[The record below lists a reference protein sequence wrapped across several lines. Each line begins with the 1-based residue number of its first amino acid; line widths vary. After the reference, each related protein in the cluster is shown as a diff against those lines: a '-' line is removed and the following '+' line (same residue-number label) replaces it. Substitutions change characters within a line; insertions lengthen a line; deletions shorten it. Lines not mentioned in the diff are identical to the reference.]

1 MVFPF
6 GVWWKSRESRKA
18 ILVCAVRFAQAHG
31 KERCSDAANLLECA
45 RSDRHPSRQLLAKKP
60 SHAMLKSLQ
69 HLTSKDKLALAI
81 FLSLALLCS
90 VYFASGILVTYVS
103 SPASTLEMSKD
114 GTGFTVRVLG
124 FQTFAAAE
132 QLSTAL
138 QDQRRVKAA
147 IENAPGNQGYLV
159 KVGPLTRR
167 EAAEDLT
174 AELHN
179 SGYGVV
185 KIVQTCAPGV
195 TDCPPSPPPATP
207 KSVPVQG
214 K

>member
-1 MVFPF
+1 MI
-6 GVWWKSRESRKA
+6 KA
-18 ILVCAVRFAQAHG
+18 
-31 KERCSDAANLLECA
+31 
-45 RSDRHPSRQLLAKKP
+45 
-60 SHAMLKSLQ
+60 LK

-103 SPASTLEMSKD
+103 SPANALEMSKD

-138 QDQRRVKAA
+138 QDQRRIKAA

-159 KVGPLTRR
+159 KIGPVTHR

-174 AELHN
+174 TELKN

-185 KIVQTCAPGV
+185 KIVQACAPGV
-195 TDCPPSPPPATP
+195 ADCSPSPSPSSTP
-207 KSVPVQG
+207 KQVSG
-214 K
+214 KGK

>member
-1 MVFPF
+1 MLPAIIHNRYY
-6 GVWWKSRESRKA
+6 GPLQIMIKA
-18 ILVCAVRFAQAHG
+18 
-31 KERCSDAANLLECA
+31 
-45 RSDRHPSRQLLAKKP
+45 
-60 SHAMLKSLQ
+60 LQ
-69 HLTSKDKLALAI
+69 HLTSKDKLALVI

-103 SPASTLEMSKD
+103 SSTNALEMSKD

-124 FQTFAAAE
+124 FQTFGAAE

-159 KVGPLTRR
+159 KIGPVTRR

-174 AELHN
+174 TELKN
-179 SGYGVV
+179 SGYGAV
-185 KIVQTCAPGV
+185 KIVQACAPGV
-195 TDCPPSPPPATP
+195 ADCPPSPSPSSTP
-207 KSVPVQG
+207 TQVPG
-214 K
+214 KGPSKGK

>member
-1 MVFPF
+1 M
-6 GVWWKSRESRKA
+6 KIA
-18 ILVCAVRFAQAHG
+18 NLVECA
-31 KERCSDAANLLECA
+31 CSDQHHRYSN
-45 RSDRHPSRQLLAKKP
+45 HHHK
-60 SHAMLKSLQ
+60 AMIKALK
-69 HLTSKDKLALAI
+69 HLTSKDKLALGI

-90 VYFASGILVTYVS
+90 LYFASGILVTYVS
-103 SPASTLEMSKD
+103 SSSNALEMSKD

-124 FQTFAAAE
+124 FQTFTAAE

-138 QDQRRVKAA
+138 QDQRQVKAA

-159 KVGPLTRR
+159 KVGPLTKR

-174 AELHN
+174 TELHN

-185 KIVQTCAPGV
+185 KIVQDCAPG
-195 TDCPPSPPPATP
+195 TANCSPSPSPSSNQKQTPAN
-207 KSVPVQG
+207 G